1 MKRAYL
7 RWVLYGVFLAISVY
21 FYYRSNHKARLL
33 EQLRLRMVTL
43 ASPVVA
49 GPDDGKP
56 AETYLSF
63 QLREYP
69 DVEFKISELRYE
81 LLDKEFATALSVR
94 DTIEVWIKDN
104 PDLSGPRPSEK
115 EVYGIYSGQA
125 VFLDLDQV
133 LKAEKRAKLPGNI
146 LLLLFLLA
154 LVLGDYFEGPLKK
167 ANQ

>member
-1 MKRAYL
+1 
-7 RWVLYGVFLAISVY
+7 
-21 FYYRSNHKARLL
+21 
-33 EQLRLRMVTL
+33 MVTL